1 MAHPWANVFI
11 LIVGGVSLASGFLG
25 LLGGSPEWAP
35 ALLVHR
41 ISGYGLVALLIW
53 KGRNIVAPLLNRRRW
68 ARNLALHIGGLAL
81 LALLLAALTLG
92 LVWSFSGYF
101 SYLRISG
108 LSWHIYVSLVLAPL
122 VLWHVQRHT
131 WTLRTRFWVERRSFL
146 RLAGLGLA
154 GFALWQA
161 GKQTAGVIDLPGT
174 ERRFTGSYER
184 RNFAGNRF
192 PTTSWLNDN
201 PSPIEKDG
209 WRLKVSGLVERE
221 LDLSL
226 ADLTRSDG
234 SLTAT
239 LDCTGGWH
247 STQDWDGVPLL
258 DVLERAGADP
268 EARSIAVRS
277 VTGYQRRFTMDEARE
292 YLLATHVGG
301 EPLWH
306 GHGSPVRL
314 VAPGKRGFEWV
325 KWVVSVHVGD
335 APSWWQSPLPLT

>member
-11 LIVGGVSLASGFLG
+11 LIVGGVSLASGFFG
-25 LLGGSPEWAP
+25 LLGGAPEWAP
-35 ALLVHR
+35 ALFVHR
-41 ISGYGLVALLIW
+41 VSGYGLVALLGW
-53 KGRNIVAPLLNRRRW
+53 KGRNIAAPLFNRRLWQR
-68 ARNLALHIGGLAL
+68 RPALLLGGLAL
-81 LALLLAALTLG
+81 LALLLTTLSLG

-101 SYLRISG
+101 ASLGFSG
-108 LSWHIYVSLVLAPL
+108 LSWHIYLALLLAPL
-122 VLWHVQRHT
+122 VLWHVQRHS

-146 RLAGLGLA
+146 RFAALSVAGV
-154 GFALWQA
+154 ALWQTGKLAA
-161 GKQTAGVIDLPGT
+161 GALDLPGT

-184 RNFAGNRF
+184 SSFAGNRF

-201 PSPIEKDG
+201 PAPIDKDG
-209 WRLKVSGLVERE
+209 WRLKVSGLVEQK

-226 ADLTRSDG
+226 ADLTDRNG
-234 SLTAT
+234 SLKAT

-247 STQDWDGVPLL
+247 STQEWDGVPLL

-268 EARSIAVRS
+268 DARSVAVRS
-277 VTGYQRRFTMDEARE
+277 ITGYQRRFTMEEARE

-325 KWVVSVHVGD
+325 KWVTSVHVSD